1 MNSFRKALLAANPHP
16 TAENAQEVVVQL
28 QPNSYVQYEYLAYY
42 AYYAKDIRNGDI
54 LLSVGGKEV
63 RDLAGLFRRI
73 WAQGQAGVDVPM
85 TIYRDGETM
94 DLRIKS
100 SERGRFL
107 KGPSLH

>member
-1 MNSFRKALLAANPHP
+1 VGYGFEAKLLQNSTSR
-16 TAENAQEVVVQL
+16 E
-28 QPNSYVQYEYLAYY
+28 
-42 AYYAKDIRNGDI
+42 
-54 LLSVGGKEV
+54 GGV

-73 WAQGQAGVDVPM
+73 WAQGQAGIEVPM

>member
-1 MNSFRKALLAANPHP
+1 
-16 TAENAQEVVVQL
+16 
-28 QPNSYVQYEYLAYY
+28 
-42 AYYAKDIRNGDI
+42 
-54 LLSVGGKEV
+54 LSVGGKEV

-73 WAQGQAGVDVPM
+73 WAQGHAGVEVPM

-100 SERGRFL
+100 SERNRFL